1 MENRRERTTVV
12 RRRIHRRRPV
22 RIYGLLVTVLGAAGI
37 VFFAVVLEY
46 LAYETA
52 LANSKKYGEAYDV
65 IYNIDTLAYGLL
77 GVISLVITVAGIG
90 LMRLERW
97 AIDCVWICG
106 LIYVGVLWIFLVVRD
121 YLTLSLLKT
130 TEVTWGELTVPFVM
144 SLVGGLFFIVPPLL
158 PVIRGPVNR

>member
-1 MENRRERTTVV
+1 MNNQKERTTVI
-12 RRRIHRRRPV
+12 RSRTHRQRPA
-22 RIYGLLVTVLGAAGI
+22 RIYGLSVTILGAAGI

-46 LAYETA
+46 LAYDTA
-52 LANSKKYGEAYDV
+52 LTNTQKYGEAYDV

-77 GVISLVITVAGIG
+77 GIVSLVITVAGIG

-97 AIDCVWICG
+97 AIDGVWICG
-106 LIYVGVLWIFLVVRD
+106 LIYVVVLWIFLVVRD

-130 TEVTWGELTVPFVM
+130 TEVTWGEMTVPFVM
-144 SLVGGLFFIVPPLL
+144 SLVGGLLFIVPPLL